1 MRSKVI
7 LVTMATVTALV
18 TLDATIVA
26 VALPSIARGL
36 HASFADVEWVIGS
49 YVLAFA
55 SLLTPV
61 GALGDHRGRKGA
73 VLTGISTF
81 AVASLLCGVAQNA
94 EFLIV
99 ARVLQG
105 VGAAFLP
112 PAALGI
118 IGHTFTGPE
127 RNRAFGVWGSVI
139 GLAVVLGPVIGGV
152 VTSLMGWRWTF
163 LINLPLCA
171 ALVLAT
177 VRWVPD
183 SRNPDARRY
192 DFGGSITFCG
202 ALFFLTWALID
213 PHDIVARI
221 GGSLVMLIAFIAIE
235 RRQRDPM
242 LDLALFRRT
251 DFLGAV
257 VAMAG
262 YSASAQV
269 LVYFFPL
276 YLQNSL
282 GYSAL
287 TSGLAMLPYAVP
299 LCLMPRVSAR
309 ASTRHGSRLVLAW
322 GLAIVAV
329 GDLLMAL
336 AAPTLRYP
344 LFAAAMFVS
353 GIGAGLLNGETAQ
366 TLQATIPT
374 AQGGMAGGLSATV
387 RFASI
392 LLAVAV
398 LGIFYSHEGTPWV
411 MAAAAIVAAVS
422 MALVHRLLPVDQH
435 AAGLVNLAR
444 YD

>member
-1 MRSKVI
+1 MKSKVI
-7 LVTMATVTALV
+7 LFTMATVTALV

-26 VALPSIARGL
+26 VALPSIAHGL
-36 HASFADVEWVIGS
+36 RASFADVEWVIGS

-73 VLTGISTF
+73 VLAGISIF
-81 AVASLLCGVAQNA
+81 AVASLMCGIAQSA
-94 EFLIV
+94 SILIA

-105 VGAAFLP
+105 CGAAFLP

-118 IGHTFTGPE
+118 IGNEFRGAD
-127 RNRAFGVWGSVI
+127 RVRAFGVWGSVI
-139 GLAVVLGPVIGGV
+139 GLAVVSGPVIGGV

-163 LINLPLCA
+163 LINLPLCI
-171 ALVLAT
+171 ALVVAT
-177 VRWVPD
+177 LRWVPD
-183 SRNPDARRY
+183 SRNPEARRY
-192 DFGGSITFCG
+192 DLGGSVTFCG

-213 PHDIVARI
+213 PHDIAIRI
-221 GGSLVMLIAFIAIE
+221 GASVVMLVAFVAIE

-242 LDLALFRRT
+242 LDLRLFQRS

-282 GYSAL
+282 HYSAL
-287 TSGLAMLPYAVP
+287 ASGIAMLPYAIP
-299 LCLMPRVSAR
+299 LCLMPRISAR
-309 ASTRHGSRLVLAW
+309 ASNKHGSRVVLAW
-322 GLAIVAV
+322 GLAIVAA
-329 GDLLMAL
+329 GDVLMAL
-336 AAPTLRYP
+336 AAPTLRYA
-344 LFAAAMFVS
+344 LFAGAMSVS

-366 TLQATIPT
+366 ALQATIPT
-374 AQGGMAGGLSATV
+374 AQGGMAGGFSATV
-387 RFASI
+387 RFAAI

-398 LGIFYSHEGTPWV
+398 LGIFYSHQGTPWV
-411 MAAAAIVAAVS
+411 MAAAAIVATVS
-422 MALVHRLLPVDQH
+422 AALVRRLLPVGSR
-435 AAGLVNLAR
+435 AGGLEPLAV
-444 YD
+444 D